1 MRTSLLVAMA
11 VGACALQSGC
21 AAVSGVTAAT
31 VGAAT
36 GQDRS
41 AGRSI
46 DDASAATEMRR
57 RLSAFDRHAYAHVD
71 VEVSQ
76 GQMLLAGTA
85 PRQEDKDFAERIA
98 WNVRTVEAVSNQ
110 IVVGASPSMVRSSQ
124 DNFISAQVRTK
135 LMSDT
140 AIKAVN
146 FNVQTQQGV
155 VYLMGLARSDEE
167 LQRAAEIASLVGG
180 VQKVVSYVVVRPTD
194 SRLRQTVARNP
205 DADVPSMAPPGAP
218 IISATN

>member
-11 VGACALQSGC
+11 IGACALQSGC

-41 AGRSI
+41 VGRSI
-46 DDASAATEMRR
+46 DDASAATEVRR
-57 RLSAFDRHAYAHVD
+57 RLNAFDRHAYTHVD
-71 VEVSQ
+71 VEVAQ
-76 GQMLLAGTA
+76 GQLLLAGVT

-98 WNVRTVEAVSNQ
+98 WKVRNVEAVSNQ
-110 IVVGASPSMVRSSQ
+110 IVVGATPGMVRSSQ
-124 DNFISAQVRTK
+124 DNFISAQVRSK
-135 LMSDT
+135 LMSD
-140 AIKAVN
+140 AEIKAVN

-167 LQRAAEIASLVGG
+167 HQRAAEAASLVRG
-180 VQKVVSYVVVRPTD
+180 VERVVSYVVVRPTD
-194 SRLRQTVARNP
+194 ARIRQAAVRNP
-205 DADVPSMAPPGAP
+205 DAPVPAAPVLGAP
-218 IISATN
+218 ISAATN